1 MKELYIRKG
10 NTEELK
16 NVIIVGEEASLG
28 SRDSAYKLTK
38 GQAKIPFL
46 NKYDNYSK
54 SENLLYV
61 HAVPNISL
69 DTTDFSSDHDVH
81 NFIRKSCSD
90 ILAWDGNANK
100 GKFQT
105 REAFI
110 PNKYSVEETCKI
122 LYDRLE
128 KVIHNKS
135 SNISNQLDYDTVY
148 ISFPEFLFGCKKH
161 LVWTRSELCK
171 KCNGKSKK
179 CTCNNGIRYV
189 SVYSDVTIHPFDRSP
204 IQIRNGGNLNNFFEN
219 NDKCFQKEI
228 CEKHGNYTIDG
239 NDVIK
244 TIGKPLFIIGK
255 YYQIRFFKKKIKIDK
270 KEIFHGHKIR
280 LKDCIAPGHDLYI
293 EII

>member
-16 NVIIVGEEASLG
+16 NVIIVGEEVSLG
-28 SRDSAYKLTK
+28 SRDSAYKLSK
-38 GQAKIPFL
+38 GQAKIPFF

-69 DTTDFSSDHDVH
+69 DTANFSSDHDVH

-148 ISFPEFLFGCKKH
+148 ISFQEFLFGCKKH
-161 LVWTRSELCK
+161 LVWTRSEICK
-171 KCNGKSKK
+171 NCNGKSKK

-189 SVYSDVTIHPFDRSP
+189 TVYSDVTIHPFDRSP

-228 CEKHGNYTIDG
+228 CEKHGNYIIDG

-244 TIGKPLFIIGK
+244 TIWKPLFIIGK
-255 YYQIRFFKKKIKIDK
+255 YYQIRFLKKKIKIEK

-280 LKDCIAPGHDLYI
+280 LKDCIAPEHDLYI

>member
-28 SRDSAYKLTK
+28 SRDSAYKLSK

-46 NKYDNYSK
+46 NKYDYYSK

-90 ILAWDGNANK
+90 ILTWDGNANK

-219 NDKCFQKEI
+219 NDKCFQKKI

>member
-28 SRDSAYKLTK
+28 RRDSAYKLSK

-54 SENLLYV
+54 SEDLLYV

-90 ILAWDGNANK
+90 ILTWDGNANK

-110 PNKYSVEETCKI
+110 PNYAGTFSSSTGASTRSTYSAGNASLVTSVSVRYSVAQ
-122 LYDRLE
+122 YPSR
-128 KVIHNKS
+128 
-135 SNISNQLDYDTVY
+135 
-148 ISFPEFLFGCKKH
+148 PEF
-161 LVWTRSELCK
+161 
-171 KCNGKSKK
+171 
-179 CTCNNGIRYV
+179 
-189 SVYSDVTIHPFDRSP
+189 
-204 IQIRNGGNLNNFFEN
+204 
-219 NDKCFQKEI
+219 
-228 CEKHGNYTIDG
+228 
-239 NDVIK
+239 
-244 TIGKPLFIIGK
+244 IIT
-255 YYQIRFFKKKIKIDK
+255 
-270 KEIFHGHKIR
+270 
-280 LKDCIAPGHDLYI
+280 
-293 EII
+293 

>member
-16 NVIIVGEEASLG
+16 NVIIVGEEVSLG
-28 SRDSAYKLTK
+28 SRDSAYKLSK
-38 GQAKIPFL
+38 GQAKIPFF

-69 DTTDFSSDHDVH
+69 DTANFSSDHDVH

-171 KCNGKSKK
+171 NCNGKSKK

-228 CEKHGNYTIDG
+228 CEKHGNLTS
-239 NDVIK
+239 
-244 TIGKPLFIIGK
+244 
-255 YYQIRFFKKKIKIDK
+255 
-270 KEIFHGHKIR
+270 
-280 LKDCIAPGHDLYI
+280 
-293 EII
+293 

>member
-16 NVIIVGEEASLG
+16 NVIIVGEEVSLG
-28 SRDSAYKLTK
+28 SRDSAYKLSK
-38 GQAKIPFL
+38 GQAKIPFF

-69 DTTDFSSDHDVH
+69 DTANFSSDHDVH

-135 SNISNQLDYDTVY
+135 ANISNQLDYDTVY

-171 KCNGKSKK
+171 KCNE
-179 CTCNNGIRYV
+179 T
-189 SVYSDVTIHPFDRSP
+189 F
-204 IQIRNGGNLNNFFEN
+204 
-219 NDKCFQKEI
+219 
-228 CEKHGNYTIDG
+228 
-239 NDVIK
+239 
-244 TIGKPLFIIGK
+244 
-255 YYQIRFFKKKIKIDK
+255 
-270 KEIFHGHKIR
+270 
-280 LKDCIAPGHDLYI
+280 
-293 EII
+293 